1 VLRKAWGRIVKQ
13 PGQAGKIL
21 RINLETGS
29 LSSEQ
34 PREPYFKRYLG
45 GRGVI
50 AQTLLKELTPG
61 IESLSSGNKL
71 VFAAGLLTGHKLIGS
86 GRMGAGAKSPLSGGY
101 GESEVGGLFGTE
113 LRKAG
118 WDAIIIEGRA
128 TRPVY
133 LWICDDQ
140 VEIRDASEMWGREV
154 GQAVQWLE
162 SKITGKNFRTAVIGP
177 AGEIGVLYANIIADC
192 CHAFGRTGM
201 GAVMGSKHLK
211 GIVVKGSR
219 LPLAADQS
227 RILVLNR
234 LMKERYKRSPFYE
247 YGTGGAMKAFEAA
260 GNLAIRNYAGGRFPS
275 VHKIDAPTLMERFG
289 AGMEG
294 CFNCPI
300 RCKKKIRDIQ
310 GRWFVDSVYGGAE
323 YETLVSFGSNLLIDD
338 LEAICKAHEICNRY
352 GMDTISAG
360 ATIAF
365 AMECFEN
372 GLVSEKDVDGLNL
385 RFANVEAMLA
395 ILEKIARREGMGDLL
410 SRGSKKAAEEIGRG
424 SMEFAIQVKGLEIPY
439 HEPRLNQGLGL
450 HYSLHAPGADH
461 VTGVIDS
468 GLPSLMATWESLDVA
483 EMMPPTEL
491 SARKVRMVYELGLLR
506 GLPNHLG
513 LCSFMPWNAK
523 EYGEAVEAATGWEVT
538 LYKLMK
544 AAERGMTM
552 MRLFNLREGLTREDD
567 RLPARL
573 HAPPS
578 DGPLKGVAM
587 DPEALRKSQEMYY
600 QMMGWDKDGIPTQA
614 CLAALD
620 LEWAAPPSSR
630 PGSFQG
636 FTHDIARH
644 QGGTDEVIQ
653 GERLHEN
660 GKPRSR

>member
-1 VLRKAWGRIVKQ
+1 MRVVHYGYT
-13 PGQAGKIL
+13 GKIL
-21 RINLETGS
+21 RVNLGTRKIS
-29 LSSEQ
+29 VEQ
-34 PREPYFKRYLG
+34 PHGRYYKSLFG

-50 AQTLLKELTPG
+50 VDTLLRGLPAG
-61 IESLSSGNKL
+61 ADPDGPDNKL
-71 VFAAGLLTGHKLIGS
+71 IFAAGLLTRHRLIGS
-86 GRMGAGAKSPLSGGY
+86 GRISAGCKSPLTGAY
-101 GESEVGGLFGTE
+101 GESEVGGLWGTE
-113 LRKAG
+113 LRRAG
-118 WDAIIIEGRA
+118 WDGIVIEDRA
-128 TRPVY
+128 DAPVY
-133 LWICDDQ
+133 LWICDDV
-140 VEIRDASEMWGREV
+140 VEIRDASKVWGREV
-154 GQAVQWLE
+154 GPAAQWFKDDASE
-162 SKITGKNFRTAVIGP
+162 NKVRTVVIGP
-177 AGEIGVLYANIIADC
+177 AGENGVLYANIIVDC
-192 CHAFGRTGM
+192 CHAFGRTGL

-275 VHKIDAPTLMERFG
+275 VNKIDAPTLMERFG